1 MSKISVILVATAAA
15 ISFSTSAMAMGDCG
29 GSHTTASTQQ
39 LVDASGSQTPQTP
52 NPTTGSGR

>member
-1 MSKISVILVATAAA
+1 MSKISVILVAMAAA
-15 ISFSTSAMAMGDCG
+15 ISVSMTAVAIGDCG

-52 NPTTGSGR
+52 KPITGSGG

>member
-1 MSKISVILVATAAA
+1 MSKISVILVAMAAP

-52 NPTTGSGR
+52 KPTTGSGG